1 MNSKIVAIKQETH
14 DTKTFTID
22 LEQPLEF
29 KTGQFI
35 MFSIPDVEVSRAY
48 SVSCPGGK
56 KKQVTVTMKIYSDGN
71 FTLKADKLKCG
82 DLVGIKGPFGQFIFD
97 HNIKKDV
104 VLIAAGSGISTLHSI
119 LRDIIDNNWE
129 KNVKLIYSV
138 KTIKDIIFYDELKS
152 LNENHNNF
160 NFFITLTDSSDDWS
174 GNFGRL
180 KANILDQEIRNKDCL
195 CFVCGPPDFVKTV
208 VESLKKI
215 GVSKDDIKREMYG

>member
-97 HNIKKDV
+97 NHIKKDV
-104 VLIAAGSGISTLHSI
+104 VLIGAGSGISTLHPI
-119 LRDIIDNNWE
+119 IRDIVDNNLE
-129 KNVKLIYSV
+129 NDVKLIYSV
-138 KTIKDIIFYDELKS
+138 KTTKDIIFHDEIKS
-152 LNENHNNF
+152 LNEKHNNF
-160 NFFITLTDSSDDWS
+160 DFFITLTDSNDGWS
-174 GNFGRL
+174 GSFGRL
-180 KANILDQEIRNKDCL
+180 KADILDREINNKDCL
-195 CFVCGPPDFVKTV
+195 CFVCGPSDFVKIM
-208 VESLKKI
+208 VESLEKI
-215 GVSKDDIKREMYG
+215 GVSKDNIKREMYG